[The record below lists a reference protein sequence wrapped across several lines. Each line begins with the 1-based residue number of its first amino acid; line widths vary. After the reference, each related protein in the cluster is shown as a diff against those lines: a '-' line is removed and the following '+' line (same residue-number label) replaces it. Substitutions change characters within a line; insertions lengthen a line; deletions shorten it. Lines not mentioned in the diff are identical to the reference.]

1 MATVKAIK
9 QNILK
14 RIESSL
20 INPDI
25 TYIILL
31 ISARFS
37 IILVLTVHALVIILV
52 S

>member
-1 MATVKAIK
+1 MAAVKAIK

-14 RIESSL
+14 SIESSL

-31 ISARFS
+31 LISARFS
-37 IILVLTVHALVIILV
+37 IILV
-52 S
+52 